1 MGSIFFGMLVG
12 YIVAAVLGKVNF
24 SALGSLSYITIPIP
38 FKYGL
43 RIATPYI
50 IPMMLLF
57 LITTVETMGDLTA
70 TSMISG
76 EPVQGDL
83 YMNRIAGGGVLG
95 DGVNSAIS
103 SCFNSF
109 PVTTFSQNNGVIQM
123 TGVASRYVGFYIAG
137 FLALF
142 GIFPIIG
149 GIFSVI
155 PYPVIGEQFSF

>member
-1 MGSIFFGMLVG
+1 
-12 YIVAAVLGKVNF
+12 
-24 SALGSLSYITIPIP
+24 
-38 FKYGL
+38 
-43 RIATPYI
+43 
-50 IPMMLLF
+50 MMLLF

-83 YMNRIAGGGVLG
+83 YMNRIAGGVLG

-123 TGVASRYVGFYIAG
+123 TGVASRYVGFFYCWISSP
-137 FLALF
+137 LWN
-142 GIFPIIG
+142 FPYYRG
-149 GIFSVI
+149 
-155 PYPVIGEQFSF
+155 YL